1 MILDEIKK
9 ANMVALKE
17 KNSTARAIYS
27 VVMTKAMLETVKK
40 REKNEELTDV
50 DMTQILQKTIK
61 ELTDEAQSYVTAG
74 KKEQAEEIEKQKKI
88 IEVYLPKLL
97 SEEEIYD
104 IINNLADKTI
114 PSVMKHFKQN
124 YAGKVDMGKVNIVLK
139 NDSFILLRLLILC
152 YHKRK

>member
-1 MILDEIKK
+1 MILDDIKK
-9 ANMVALKE
+9 ANMTALKE
-17 KNSTARAIYS
+17 KNQTARAIYS

-40 REKNEELTDV
+40 REKGEELTDV

-74 KKEQAEEIEKQKKI
+74 KTEQAEEVEKQKKI

-104 IINNLADKTI
+104 IISKLDDKTI
-114 PSVMKHFKQN
+114 PNVMKHFKQN
-124 YAGKVDMGKVNIVLK
+124 YAGKVDMGKVSATLK
-139 NDSFILLRLLILC
+139 KFN
-152 YHKRK
+152 